1 MSIED
6 AGESAKKSIERLS
19 VHASEKS
26 KMNRFSEVSDEIEAA
41 MKRGV
46 SQAEIVEALKTAGL
60 EMTIDLL
67 RNYRNRLKKKGH
79 KKGGKPFEVKASSK
93 LDDGPPVKTPPPLFE
108 WQNENNENLKRW

>member
-1 MSIED
+1 MSFVD
-6 AGESAKKSIERLS
+6 CESVKKSISSLS
-19 VHASEKS
+19 ANDSEKS
-26 KMNRFSEVSDEIEAA
+26 KMDRFAEVAEEIEAA

-46 SQAEIVEALKTAGL
+46 SQAEIVDALKRSGL
-60 EMTIDLL
+60 EMTVDLL
-67 RNYRNRLKKKGH
+67 RNYRNRMKKGN